1 MTNGELIALLGGGCS
16 VTSVVALYFWRAF
29 AGLKQ
34 LSSDNNLRSSLNNN
48 LKESFNILEAQL
60 KRYQDINQELH
71 DDILTLTAQRDRAN
85 NKVLQLEGDINA
97 LRQAYQSVRVQQE
110 YLVSLIN
117 FLKNEDNRGRIP
129 PLPTFFCPL
138 ETDDDPS

>member
-1 MTNGELIALLGGGCS
+1 MTNGELITLLGGGLGIS
-16 VTSVVALYFWRAF
+16 STAALYFWRAF
-29 AGLKQ
+29 SNIRQ
-34 LSSDNNLRSSLNNN
+34 LASDNNLRNSLNNN
-48 LKESFNILEAQL
+48 LRESFDILESQL
-60 KRYQDINQELH
+60 RRYQDINQELH

-85 NKVLQLEGDINA
+85 SKVSQLEGDINA

-117 FLKNEDNRGRIP
+117 FLKDEDNRGRIP

-138 ETDDDPS
+138 ETPDDPA